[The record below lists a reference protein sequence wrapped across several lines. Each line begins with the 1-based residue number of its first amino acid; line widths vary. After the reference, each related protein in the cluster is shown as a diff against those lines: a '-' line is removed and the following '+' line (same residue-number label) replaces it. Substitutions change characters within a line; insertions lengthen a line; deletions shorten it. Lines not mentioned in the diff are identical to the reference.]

1 MNGPSLDVTQER
13 QAKFRAGRTFYR
25 CGMFTQGFV
34 DFTFSKGRK
43 LRITRCMPPILCGK
57 TVLCLKRGPNQ
68 KRSAQPTRAPAV
80 ISPSILGIRSLR
92 GSRFAR
98 R

>member
-1 MNGPSLDVTQER
+1 MNGPSLDAIQER

-43 LRITRCMPPILCGK
+43 LRITRFMPPILCGK

-68 KRSAQPTRAPAV
+68 KRSGNY
-80 ISPSILGIRSLR
+80 SPELRTDASRSSIGRDIVP
-92 GSRFAR
+92 
-98 R
+98 